1 MKKANEEKNGL
12 RQQIYDA
19 EKEVRRARDL
29 LANKETEN
37 KNLMYLL
44 EQENELSREKSF
56 KEEEALRLL
65 NNDLDFQ
72 LNAFRT

>member
-1 MKKANEEKNGL
+1 M
-12 RQQIYDA
+12 
-19 EKEVRRARDL
+19 
-29 LANKETEN
+29 ANKETEN